1 MPDYV
6 EIRGLDELTR
16 RLDSFKD
23 LKKVIPALEASAR
36 HIEGVVKEYAPETAA
51 NKEGGP
57 GSRWYQ
63 RGFGPK
69 WKVKSGEIHGRK
81 TSETLGRKW
90 TVQSKNH
97 GLTQIIGNN
106 VSYAK
111 YVHGEEQAHF
121 HADRGWKTI
130 FDVVKQESDTV
141 LNFVKDRVD
150 KILSGVI

>member
-23 LKKVIPALEASAR
+23 LKKVIPALEAGAN
-36 HIEGVVKEYAPETAA
+36 HLEGVVKEYAPKSEA
-51 NKEGGP
+51 NKPGGP

-63 RGFGPK
+63 RGFGPRWARK
-69 WKVKSGEIHGRK
+69 DGTWGGRK
-81 TSETLGRKW
+81 TSEVLRSRW
-90 TVQSKNH
+90 AVQSKNH
-97 GLTQIIGNN
+97 GLTWIIGNN
-106 VSYAK
+106 ATYAK

-121 HADRGWKTI
+121 HKDRGWKTI

-150 KILSGVI
+150 RILAGQI